1 MRTTVEKMIRNLGT
15 DVTVHHNG
23 VTVITKGIFVP
34 TTSRSWQNMQNV
46 FSELGEAPRGQ
57 YNYIGA
63 MEPVVEKGDLLDVGG
78 SGLSIM
84 DLGSTNGTIINGQ
97 RLMPQVSTPV
107 PHGGVIFLADNNC
120 VFQVKYNK

>member
-23 VTVITKGIFVP
+23 VTVTAKGIFVP

-78 SGLSIM
+78 RRYLMRRAEVIYDSRGALYRWGLCVER
-84 DLGSTNGTIINGQ
+84 GSEDVWSDQ
-97 RLMPQVSTPV
+97 S
-107 PHGGVIFLADNNC
+107 
-120 VFQVKYNK
+120 

>member
-63 MEPVVEKGDLLDVGG
+63 MEPVVEEGDLLDVGG
-78 SGLSIM
+78 RRYLMRRAEVIYDSRGALYRWGLCVER
-84 DLGSTNGTIINGQ
+84 GSEDVWSDQ
-97 RLMPQVSTPV
+97 S
-107 PHGGVIFLADNNC
+107 
-120 VFQVKYNK
+120 

>member
-1 MRTTVEKMIRNLGT
+1 MRATVEKMIRNLGT

-23 VTVITKGIFVP
+23 VTVTAKGIFVP

-78 SGLSIM
+78 RRYLMRRAEVIYDSRGALYRWGLCVER
-84 DLGSTNGTIINGQ
+84 GSEDVWSDQ
-97 RLMPQVSTPV
+97 S
-107 PHGGVIFLADNNC
+107 
-120 VFQVKYNK
+120 

>member
-63 MEPVVEKGDLLDVGG
+63 MEPVVEKGGLLDVGG
-78 SGLSIM
+78 RRYLMRRAEVIYDSRGALYRWGLCVER
-84 DLGSTNGTIINGQ
+84 GSEDVWSDQ
-97 RLMPQVSTPV
+97 S
-107 PHGGVIFLADNNC
+107 
-120 VFQVKYNK
+120 

>member
-1 MRTTVEKMIRNLGT
+1 MRATVEKMIRNLGT
-15 DVTVHHNG
+15 DVTVHHDG
-23 VTVITKGIFVP
+23 VSVTAKGIFMP

-78 SGLSIM
+78 RRYLMRRAEVIYDSKGALYRWGLCVER
-84 DLGSTNGTIINGQ
+84 GSEDVWSDQ
-97 RLMPQVSTPV
+97 S
-107 PHGGVIFLADNNC
+107 
-120 VFQVKYNK
+120 

>member
-1 MRTTVEKMIRNLGT
+1 MRATVEKMIRNLGT
-15 DVTVHHNG
+15 DVTVHHDG
-23 VTVITKGIFVP
+23 VSVTAKGIFVP

-78 SGLSIM
+78 RRYLMRRAEVIYDSKGALYRWGLCVER
-84 DLGSTNGTIINGQ
+84 GSEDVWSDQ
-97 RLMPQVSTPV
+97 S
-107 PHGGVIFLADNNC
+107 
-120 VFQVKYNK
+120 

>member
-1 MRTTVEKMIRNLGT
+1 MRATVEKMIRSLGT

-78 SGLSIM
+78 RRYLMRRAEVIYDSRGALYRWGLCVER
-84 DLGSTNGTIINGQ
+84 GSEDVWSDQ
-97 RLMPQVSTPV
+97 S
-107 PHGGVIFLADNNC
+107 
-120 VFQVKYNK
+120 